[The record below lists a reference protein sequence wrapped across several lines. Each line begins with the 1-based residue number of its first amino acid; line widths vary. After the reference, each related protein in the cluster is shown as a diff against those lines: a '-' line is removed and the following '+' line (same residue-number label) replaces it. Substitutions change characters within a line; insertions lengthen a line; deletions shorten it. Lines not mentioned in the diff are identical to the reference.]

1 MNLKKIQ
8 HVRTP
13 GLALL
18 PLHAARHGAFAL
30 PGPACVCT
38 IALTTSQLTA
48 LTTDYPTKSLK
59 ALMLSYLTFVLLS
72 VLTFFIRMSQFFPL

>member
-38 IALTTSQLTA
+38 MTSH
-48 LTTDYPTKSLK
+48 
-59 ALMLSYLTFVLLS
+59 
-72 VLTFFIRMSQFFPL
+72 

>member
-30 PGPACVCT
+30 PGPACVM
-38 IALTTSQLTA
+38 TSH
-48 LTTDYPTKSLK
+48 
-59 ALMLSYLTFVLLS
+59 
-72 VLTFFIRMSQFFPL
+72 

>member
-1 MNLKKIQ
+1 MLHTSRAAAMAGRERHCRVPAHCSPAGRSRLLASKAFFLPMNLKKIR

-38 IALTTSQLTA
+38 MTSH
-48 LTTDYPTKSLK
+48 
-59 ALMLSYLTFVLLS
+59 
-72 VLTFFIRMSQFFPL
+72 